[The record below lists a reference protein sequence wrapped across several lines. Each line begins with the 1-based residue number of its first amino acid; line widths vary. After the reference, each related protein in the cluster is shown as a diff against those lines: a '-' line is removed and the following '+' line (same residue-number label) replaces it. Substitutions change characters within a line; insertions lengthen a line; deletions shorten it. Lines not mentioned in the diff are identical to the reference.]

1 MDPRQPPAIYLFN
14 DTSAV
19 HAGSRAVMAAL
30 EAILAGGR
38 IIGRHRV
45 NTTAIDEDAWARA
58 DWVVVNGEGT
68 LHHDQP
74 SGRFLL
80 EQLGRA
86 QEAGKRTALVNALFQ
101 QEPPYHAAVLARLDH
116 FSVRETASAASA
128 RASGGNPAVKLD
140 LSAAHYRSLP
150 PRPPT
155 RRLPPVNVGFQHEGA
170 GLDFRVSDLPHPY
183 YGLDDDFAAIVANLR
198 ATRLY
203 ITGQHHGV
211 YAAGLAGVPFVA
223 VGSNSHKIEGLI
235 AWSGLPIPVC
245 RRQSELAAAVDFARG
260 HRRVFLEFHRFLL
273 AQPVLDAPAL
283 WNDLAHS

>member
-1 MDPRQPPAIYLFN
+1 MDPPQPPAIYLLN

-30 EAILAGGR
+30 DRLLAGGR
-38 IIGRHRV
+38 IVGRHRV
-45 NTTAIDEDAWARA
+45 NTTTIDEAAWARA
-58 DWVVVNGEGT
+58 DWVIANGEGT

-80 EQLGRA
+80 AQLGRA
-86 QEAGKRTALVNALFQ
+86 QAAGKRTALVNAVFQ
-101 QEPPYHAAVLARLDH
+101 QAPPYHADVLAHLDH
-116 FSVRETASAASA
+116 CSVRESASAASA
-128 RASGGNPAVKLD
+128 RACGGRPVVRLD
-140 LSAAHYRSLP
+140 LAAAHYRGLP

-155 RRLPPVNVGFQHEGA
+155 RRLPPVNVGYQHEGA

-183 YGLDDDFAAIVANLR
+183 YGLDDDFADIVANLR
-198 ATRLY
+198 GTRLY
-203 ITGQHHGV
+203 LTGQHHGV

-245 RRQSELAAAVDFARG
+245 RRRADLPAAVDFARG

-273 AQPVLDAPAL
+273 TQPVLDAAQL
-283 WNDLAHS
+283 WNDLQPS